1 MKGKCCLLALLAAL
15 PLGAQEITDACQ
27 ERAEALVREMTLEE
41 KIAFVGGSRDG
52 FHLGPVRRLGIPE
65 SRLPRNRP
73 IAPGAT
79 NTPRPAPFICSLRS
93 A

>member
-52 FHLGPVRRLGIPE
+52 FHLGPFPGCHGCHQQA
-65 SRLPRNRP
+65 LP
-73 IAPGAT
+73 GS
-79 NTPRPAPFICSLRS
+79 F
-93 A
+93 